1 MLNAETYITD
11 TKGIGGQI
19 RSKYEDFYVE
29 EIPETVPSGEGP
41 NTWIWIEKV
50 GRNTLDVVLDMARD
64 LHLDRKRMGFAGMKD
79 KKAVTRQWLC
89 ISNFEP
95 EQIEGM
101 KENFHNVEF
110 LKITQNQKKLRIGQ
124 LIGNKFRILIR
135 DIENSESAALEAQ
148 KTLEKLEE
156 VGTPNYYGW
165 QRFGKPRSNTHLVG
179 KALVENDLAKTVGA
193 YIGNPH
199 PDEPEWIKV
208 AREAYDEGDLEKSYE
223 LMPTG
228 MRYERMMLRALLKEQ
243 KKKET
248 LDNNSYRKAL
258 LSLPKPLSRMFIH
271 AYQSFLFN
279 KAVSERSA
287 MGINKFIEGDIVID
301 NEEHLIHDASPEDL
315 QERMDNFQA
324 HPTAPLYGSKVPLA
338 SGTLGEMEQKVL
350 DEEEVTLEDFKCP
363 KMPKLGSH
371 GLRRAIRF
379 KIWDVS
385 AEATEKGV
393 LTEFSIP
400 KGCYATAVLRE
411 IMKSETV

>member
-1 MLNAETYITD
+1 MLNAETYITH
-11 TKGIGGQI
+11 TKGIGGKI
-19 RSKYEDFYVE
+19 RTQYEDFYVE
-29 EIPETVPSGEGP
+29 EIPETIPSGEGP
-41 NTWIWIEKV
+41 NTWIWIEKT

-64 LHLDRKRMGFAGMKD
+64 LHLSRKRMGFAGMKD

-95 EQIEGM
+95 EQIEEI
-101 KENFHNVEF
+101 KDQFHNVEM
-110 LKITQNQKKLRIGQ
+110 LKITRNQKKLRIGQ
-124 LIGNKFRILIR
+124 LIGNKFRLLIR
-135 DIENSESAALEAQ
+135 DVENPDYAAEEALEVL
-148 KTLEKLEE
+148 KILET

-179 KALVENDLAKTVGA
+179 KALVENDLEKTVGA

-199 PDEPEWIKV
+199 PEEAEWIKE
-208 AREAYDEGDLEKSYE
+208 AREAYDQGELEKSYE

-228 MRYERMMLRALLKEQ
+228 MRYERMMLRELLKEQ
-243 KKKET
+243 KKKEV
-248 LDNNSYRKAL
+248 LDDKSYRRAI
-258 LSLPKPLSRMFIH
+258 LSLPKPLSRMFVH
-271 AYQSFLFN
+271 AYQSYLFN
-279 KAVSERSA
+279 KAVSERVK
-287 MGINKFIEGDIVID
+287 MGINQFIDGDIVID
-301 NEEHLIHDASPEDL
+301 PEEHLIHDTAPEKL
-315 QERMDNFQA
+315 QEMIENFQA

-338 SGTLGEMEQKVL
+338 GGKVGEMEKRVMEQEKVF
-350 DEEEVTLEDFKCP
+350 LEDFKCP

-385 AEATEKGV
+385 AIATEEGV

-411 IMKSETV
+411 IMKNETV

>member
-1 MLNAETYITD
+1 MLNAETYITS
-11 TKGIGGQI
+11 TPGIGGKI
-19 RSKYEDFYVE
+19 RTKYEDFYVE
-29 EIPETVPSGEGP
+29 EIPETIPSGEGP
-41 NTWIWIEKV
+41 NTWIWIEKT

-95 EQIEGM
+95 QKIEEI
-101 KENFHNVEF
+101 KDQFHNVEM
-110 LKITQNQKKLRIGQ
+110 LEITRNQKKLRIGQ
-124 LIGNKFRILIR
+124 LIGNKFRLLIR
-135 DIENSESAALEAQ
+135 EVEDPQAGAEEAREVL
-148 KTLEKLEE
+148 KTLEE

-193 YIGNPH
+193 YIGNPY
-199 PDEPEWIKV
+199 PDEPEWIRV
-208 AREAYDEGDLEKSYE
+208 AREAYDEGNLEEAYE

-228 MRYERMMLRALLKEQ
+228 MRYERMMLRALMKEQ
-243 KKKET
+243 KKKEA
-248 LDNNSYRKAL
+248 LDDDSYRKAL
-258 LSLPKPLSRMFIH
+258 YSLPKPLSRMFVH

-279 KAVSERSA
+279 KAVSERVA
-287 MGINKFIEGDIVID
+287 MGINKFLEGDIVID
-301 NEEHLIHDASPEDL
+301 NEEHLIHDASPEEL
-315 QERMDNFQA
+315 QEMMDNFQA

-338 SGTLGEMEQKVL
+338 GGKIGEMEVDVIAQENVSL
-350 DEEEVTLEDFKCP
+350 DDFQCP
-363 KMPKLGSH
+363 KMPRLGSH

-385 AEATEKGV
+385 ATATPEGV
-393 LTEFSIP
+393 LAEFSIP

-411 IMKSETV
+411 IMKSEAV